1 VKKNFITK
9 FFITNFTDT
18 KKKMNDFF
26 SIKQKVIQS
35 IKNRV
40 YGSTDDVL
48 LSSEVNHLKDAI
60 VSAEEKY
67 EREKEI
73 VSNKIDALKNKRAR
87 ALESTEEDIR
97 RCYED
102 ILSLTA
108 EKLKRC
114 AYTSDS
120 AYKKIIQDKLKDVEK
135 LQEKWDD
142 IYEPYAEDINDC
154 YCSMEKLK
162 EPVFQSQDKLEREMA
177 KINDKMARKFG
188 FVGGHHAWYLEQK
201 ERQWENL

>member
-1 VKKNFITK
+1 
-9 FFITNFTDT
+9 
-18 KKKMNDFF
+18 MNDF
-26 SIKQKVIQS
+26 SYLQQKVIQS

-40 YGSTDDVL
+40 YGSTNDVL

-67 EREKEI
+67 DSDRRI
-73 VSNKIDALKNKRAR
+73 VLNKIEALKNKRAV
-87 ALESTEEDIR
+87 ALESTEDDLR

-108 EKLKRC
+108 EKIKRG
-114 AYTSDS
+114 AYTSDP

-177 KINDKMARKFG
+177 KINDKMARKLG
-188 FVGGHHAWYLEQK
+188 FVGGHYDWYLEQK

>member
-1 VKKNFITK
+1 
-9 FFITNFTDT
+9 
-18 KKKMNDFF
+18 MNDFF

-40 YGSTDDVL
+40 YGSTNDVL

-60 VSAEEKY
+60 FFAEEKY
-67 EREKEI
+67 ETDRGI
-73 VSNKIDALKNKRAR
+73 VSNKIEALKNKRAR
-87 ALESTEEDIR
+87 ALESTEDDLR

-108 EKLKRC
+108 EKLKRS
-114 AYTSDS
+114 AFTSDP
-120 AYKKIIQDKLKDVEK
+120 AYKKIIQDKLNDVEK
-135 LQEKWDD
+135 LQKKWDD